1 MAERFNAQ
9 APRHPD
15 GTTLKRQGME
25 VSRHQN
31 IKPVGIRQKRNAQTL
46 SADIQAG

>member
-9 APRHPD
+9 APRHRD
-15 GTTLKRQGME
+15 GTTLKRQGTE

-31 IKPVGIRQKRNAQTL
+31 IKPVGIRQKRNA
-46 SADIQAG
+46 ADIKAG